1 MFNLELAWDR
11 SAKISSQKTTHV
23 LRVRIR
29 PQTGRTGLPSLPLRL
44 AIALD
49 NSQSMEGE
57 KLQRAKEA
65 CRVVVGQ
72 LRDTDR
78 LSIAAFS
85 SRVTP
90 LLQSLAG
97 GSAGVAAANAAISGL
112 QTDSVTRTD
121 LALDWLQNAF
131 PKENGVA
138 RVGILITDGHAT
150 NSRGTVL
157 DDVTAL
163 INQSAQLSQ
172 SGFVLCTVGLGK
184 AANFNTAFLTDLSDK
199 GQGAFIYADA
209 LSSLEPLLQERLAAC
224 QAIATESAKL
234 RLIPA
239 TDVILTGFCRF
250 RPEYLPLE
258 ETVKNELSLGAIRTD
273 SPTDVLI
280 ELVTPPSGLG
290 FREPAGNRDVIS
302 LELTASG
309 LTTPIVATGAINYT
323 TSYTEIQKMNKE
335 VDQDR
340 NCWGINLNAKEI
352 IDIGDTN
359 SKRTGELLVDTQ
371 VIATKA
377 GQLDIAKDA
386 AQQLDDLKKDGK
398 LNPDR
403 ATGMLRDSRN
413 LGSKT

>member
-163 INQSAQLSQ
+163 IDQSAQLSQ

-280 ELVTPPSGLG
+280 ELVTPPSRLFG
-290 FREPAGNRDVIS
+290 EPAGNRNVIS
-302 LELTASG
+302 VELTASG

-323 TSYTEIQKMNKE
+323 TSRTEVQKMNKE
-335 VDQDR
+335 VDLDR
-340 NCWGINLNAKEI
+340 NCWGINLDTKERV
-352 IDIGDTN
+352 DIGDTN
-359 SKRTGELLVDTQ
+359 PKRTGDLLVNIQ
-371 VIATKA
+371 VRATKI

-386 AQQLDDLKKDGK
+386 AQQLEDLKKDGK

>member
-11 SAKISSQKTTHV
+11 PAKISSQQTTHV

-29 PQTGRTGLPSLPLRL
+29 PQAGRTGLPSLPLRL

-90 LLQSLAG
+90 LLESLAG

-131 PKENGVA
+131 PRENGVA

-157 DDVTAL
+157 DDFTAL
-163 INQSAQLSQ
+163 IDQSAQLSQ

-199 GQGAFIYADA
+199 GKGAFIYADA
-209 LSSLEPLLQERLAAC
+209 LSNLEPLLQERLAAC

-239 TDVILTGFCRF
+239 TDVIPTGFCRF

-280 ELVTPPSGLG
+280 ELAIPPSGFG
-290 FREPAGNRDVIS
+290 EPAGSRNVIS

-309 LTTPIVATGAINYT
+309 LTSPITATGALNYT
-323 TSYTEIQKMNKE
+323 ISRPEIQKTNRE

-340 NCWGINLNAKEI
+340 NCWGINLNNKEM
-352 IDIGDTN
+352 IDLGDTD

-371 VIATKA
+371 VRATKI
-377 GQLDIAKDA
+377 GQLDIANDA
-386 AQQLDDLKKDGK
+386 AQQLDDLKKSGK

>member
-11 SAKISSQKTTHV
+11 PAKISSQKTTHV

-90 LLQSLAG
+90 LLESLAG

-131 PKENGVA
+131 PRENGVA

-157 DDVTAL
+157 EDVTAL
-163 INQSAQLSQ
+163 IDQSAQLSQ

-199 GQGAFIYADA
+199 GKGAFIYADA
-209 LSSLEPLLQERLAAC
+209 LSNLEPLLQERLAAC

-239 TDVILTGFCRF
+239 TDVIPTGFCRF

-280 ELVTPPSGLG
+280 ELDTPPSGFG
-290 FREPAGNRDVIS
+290 EPAGSRNVIS

-309 LTTPIVATGAINYT
+309 LTSPITATGAINYT
-323 TSYTEIQKMNKE
+323 NSYTEVQKINTE
-335 VDQDR
+335 LDQDR
-340 NCWGINLNAKEI
+340 LCWQINLNSKET

-359 SKRTGELLVDTQ
+359 PKRTGDLLVNIQ
-371 VIATKA
+371 VAATKA
-377 GQLDIAKDA
+377 GKADIANQA
-386 AQQLDDLKKDGK
+386 AQQLEDLKKDGK
-398 LNPDR
+398 LSPDR